1 MDRHRLLCVAIGVI
15 SFINLVVLILWTI
28 VSTTHDHPTT
38 VQFGPK
44 PTAKHGH
51 STAQF
56 RTKMID
62 EIQSLKQTIMD
73 LHHKLDNK
81 QHELI
86 WWDQQNLNSQFKREI
101 VSELHQK
108 YLTEFDATQYDILA
122 VHTGVGDECVRF
134 SMYGP
139 KGSNDTVTNQI
150 RRTESWEASV
160 NNHFQINPHCKEA
173 DDCGLFVDIGA
184 NLGYWSFFMAH
195 LGYDVISFE
204 AMTSNS
210 LMMYATL
217 QDLIEDSIQHKIN
230 IFPVALSNMDQNS
243 TDFCRVCSYT
253 INTQDGQLQCGQNPK
268 CVN

>member
-1 MDRHRLLCVAIGVI
+1 MKRHRLPCIAIGVI

-28 VSTTHDHPTT
+28 ASTTHDHPTT

-44 PTAKHGH
+44 PTAKYGH
-51 STAQF
+51 NTTAQF
-56 RTKMID
+56 RTTIFE
-62 EIQSLKQTIMD
+62 EIQSLKDTIKD
-73 LHHKLDNK
+73 LHDKLDNER
-81 QHELI
+81 HELT
-86 WWDQQNLNSQFKREI
+86 WWDQQNLNSQFKGEI

-108 YLTEFDATQYDILA
+108 YLTEFDAKQYDILA
-122 VHTGVGDECVRF
+122 VDTSVGDEVVQF

-139 KGSNDTVTNQI
+139 KGSNDIVTNEI
-150 RRTESWEASV
+150 RRTKSWEASV

-217 QDLIEDSIQHKIN
+217 QDLIEDSIQ
-230 IFPVALSNMDQNS
+230 
-243 TDFCRVCSYT
+243 
-253 INTQDGQLQCGQNPK
+253 
-268 CVN
+268 